1 MNLKGTV
8 SSLPNAKGDLYVQMG
23 ILRSL
28 VNIKDLELVDEKTI
42 SGPGIRSQAPAVP
55 AIKTEAEAAKLK
67 CQNPS
72 PSRRKSI

>member
-28 VNIKDLELVDEKTI
+28 VNIKDLELVDEK
-42 SGPGIRSQAPAVP
+42 P
-55 AIKTEAEAAKLK
+55 
-67 CQNPS
+67 
-72 PSRRKSI
+72 

>member
-1 MNLKGTV
+1 MV

-42 SGPGIRSQAPAVP
+42 SGPGSAVRP
-55 AIKTEAEAAKLK
+55 P
-67 CQNPS
+67 QF
-72 PSRRKSI
+72 RQ